1 MRSLQALVL
10 LGLTL
15 GCVAHAVVL
24 SQARL
29 PDCDSDEAEQA
40 ATVALYH
47 INHNAVH
54 GYKHALN
61 QIDNIRVLPRRP
73 FGELILLELKLVET
87 ECHVVSPVPAE
98 NCTVRAL
105 QSHAVEA
112 DCDVRMLRV
121 QDDYKVTAVKCHSS
135 PDSVEDLAKIC
146 PDCPVLAPLSNPDI
160 VATAEKALA
169 DFNAGN
175 APVFYKL
182 LEISR
187 GMFVPMPHSI
197 YTEFAIAATNCTF
210 EQGLAHQDCYVQ
222 TGKDSSFGFCKATI
236 YQKGKGSAPLDE
248 NDMVQCDIFEHE
260 DTAFQAHQQDHHL
273 KENMPSPGIGRTVL
287 DLAHS
292 HNDTW
297 ASHESHS
304 AEILPAAPVVKR
316 AVQAEVQG
324 KIKLQ
329 VCPGRLRHFHV

>member
-187 GMFVPMPHSI
+187 GMFVVS
-197 YTEFAIAATNCTF
+197 
-210 EQGLAHQDCYVQ
+210 
-222 TGKDSSFGFCKATI
+222 
-236 YQKGKGSAPLDE
+236 
-248 NDMVQCDIFEHE
+248 
-260 DTAFQAHQQDHHL
+260 
-273 KENMPSPGIGRTVL
+273 
-287 DLAHS
+287 
-292 HNDTW
+292 
-297 ASHESHS
+297 
-304 AEILPAAPVVKR
+304 PAAPPCPARHSACWCGPER
-316 AVQAEVQG
+316 AVQGRASNKQKRDRFQEDRRNPILEYLGQLYIQDSGSLCRLPNGMQCSESGLGVR
-324 KIKLQ
+324 
-329 VCPGRLRHFHV
+329 CWPGENLGSPDSVLHSLRPKSTPHGVLIWPYRRH